1 MSERRWTRRR
11 EISGEST
18 PSPAQRPLNSGLSR
32 RQALF
37 GLAAAGAAS
46 GLTLNGSREA
56 QAQSAAQ
63 AHIVIAG
70 AGAGGLTAA
79 SQISQR
85 MPNARITIIDRQE
98 RHYFQP
104 GYTLVGSGVWNEGQV
119 IDSTE
124 RFLPRNVDWVRADI
138 AEFDPDGDRVVTS
151 TGQEV
156 AYDYLVVATGLH
168 LDYEAVEGME
178 RSLIGN
184 HGIASIYAGPAE
196 AAASWEL
203 MEAFIEN
210 GGQGHFGRP
219 ASEMKCAGAPLKF
232 ALLTEDRLTTRGRR
246 SGAELHYHA
255 HNQGLFAV
263 PPVNDKVKQI
273 FDDRGI
279 AARWEHVIHAI
290 DPGSKRVTYRT
301 PDGLT
306 EFDYDFIHLI
316 PPMRAPDAVVDSPLG
331 WQDGPYAAD
340 SWLEVDMYTMQHRRY
355 ANIFGIG
362 DINGVPK
369 GKTAA
374 SVKWQAP
381 VAVAN
386 LIDVIEG
393 REMSAR
399 YNGYTSCPLVTRVG
413 TAMLVEFD
421 YDDNLTPSFP
431 FIDPLTESWISWVI
445 EEKALKPTYH
455 AMLRGYA

>member
-1 MSERRWTRRR
+1 MSERRWTRRPT
-11 EISGEST
+11 ISDDANPPPEQ
-18 PSPAQRPLNSGLSR
+18 AGLSR

-46 GLTLNGSREA
+46 GLALNTSGKA
-56 QAQSAAQ
+56 QAQSASR

-79 SQISQR
+79 SQLSRR

-104 GYTLVGSGVWNEGQV
+104 GYTLIGSGVWREGQV

-138 AEFDPDGDRVVTS
+138 AEFDPEGNRVVTG
-151 TGQEV
+151 TGQEI
-156 AYDYLVVATGLH
+156 AYDYLIVAIGVH

-178 RSLIGN
+178 RSLIGS
-184 HGIASIYAGPAE
+184 HGIASIYPGPAQ
-196 AAASWEL
+196 AATSWRL
-203 MEAFIEN
+203 MEEFIEN

-246 SGAELHYHA
+246 SGAELYYHA

-263 PPVNDKVKQI
+263 PPVNEKVKQI
-273 FDDRGI
+273 FDNRGI
-279 AARWEHVIHAI
+279 NARWQHVIHAI

-301 PDGLT
+301 PEGLA
-306 EFDYDFIHLI
+306 EFDYDFIHLV
-316 PPMRAPDAVVDSPLG
+316 PPMRAPDAIVNSTLP
-331 WQDGPYAAD
+331 WQDGPFAAD
-340 SWLEVDMYTMQHRRY
+340 SWLEVDMHNLQHRRY
-355 ANIFGIG
+355 PNIFGIG
-362 DINGVPK
+362 DINGVPR

-381 VAVAN
+381 VAVSN

-393 REMSAR
+393 REMRAR

-421 YDDNLTPSFP
+421 YDGNLTPSFP
-431 FIDPLTESWISWVI
+431 FIDPLQESWVSWVI
-445 EEKALKPTYH
+445 EEKALLPTYN